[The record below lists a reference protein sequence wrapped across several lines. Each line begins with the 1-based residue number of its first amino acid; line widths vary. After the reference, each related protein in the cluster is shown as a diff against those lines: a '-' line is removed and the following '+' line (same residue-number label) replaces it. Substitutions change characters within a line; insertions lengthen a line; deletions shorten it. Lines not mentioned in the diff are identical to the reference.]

1 MEKIMKKWLWSLAVI
16 YLVLLT
22 WIILF
27 KMSLRIPPLGH
38 YRMINM
44 IPFADPAII
53 NGKVNQTEQI
63 YNFLIFVPVGIYLSL
78 LFGSRFLKN
87 SLIIAGI
94 SLFYEVMQYILGI
107 GATDVTDL
115 LLNTAGGIAG
125 LFIFWLLK
133 KLLKKK
139 TEPILLILATVC
151 TILFISLFLVLFIAN
166 HR

>member
-1 MEKIMKKWLWSLAVI
+1 MKKWLWSLAVV